1 MLQEDRN
8 MQVGELYEGMKG
20 WCDVTRHKVYLH

>member
-1 MLQEDRN
+1 MLQVDRN

-20 WCDVTRHKVYLH
+20 CC